1 MTIVPIDQRIYAS
14 CVYPVACLIIV
25 MYVDNNGIRHNCHEL
40 LTAFESDVAA
50 DGRIDLHREGDM
62 SSFLSVRYLNNIQT
76 GEITA
81 DQESYIDNLLDQYN
95 MTNCNPN
102 KVPLKTSVNFDE
114 IISRLPKT
122 PNRELVSL
130 YCKLIGE
137 LMFVAIN
144 TQPLIAHSV
153 NALARFMSNAN
164 HELYTLAKGVLRY
177 LAGHKARKITWC
189 AQRVK
194 YPFHPCELYAYADS
208 SWADVVPSRKSS
220 QCYLVFCNNA
230 VFSWKATLASVLAMS
245 TAEAELIALCACA
258 ADVAY
263 CRKIANELG
272 FLQLRPT
279 VIHEDNLGA
288 KAIAENGNFKGRS
301 KHFELRWRFLH
312 HYILRGVVTI
322 KAIKRDLQ
330 LADIGTAPRPHP
342 QLHSM
347 GRVVHG
353 EC

>member
-1 MTIVPIDQRIYAS
+1 MTIVPIDQRVYAS

-164 HELYTLAKGVLRY
+164 HELYTLAKGCLDIWPDTKLAKLLGAYSVSNIHFIPANSMRMQIPAGRMLFHLAKALNATWFSVITLF
-177 LAGHKARKITWC
+177 LAG
-189 AQRVK
+189 
-194 YPFHPCELYAYADS
+194 
-208 SWADVVPSRKSS
+208 
-220 QCYLVFCNNA
+220 
-230 VFSWKATLASVLAMS
+230 
-245 TAEAELIALCACA
+245 
-258 ADVAY
+258 
-263 CRKIANELG
+263 
-272 FLQLRPT
+272 
-279 VIHEDNLGA
+279 
-288 KAIAENGNFKGRS
+288 
-301 KHFELRWRFLH
+301 
-312 HYILRGVVTI
+312 
-322 KAIKRDLQ
+322 
-330 LADIGTAPRPHP
+330 RPHLLLSLP
-342 QLHSM
+342 CQLPRQNSLLY
-347 GRVVHG
+347 VHALLMSRIVAK
-353 EC
+353 